1 MNSKQD
7 RPIICIAGLTALL
20 LLLILT
26 GDWIPLIL
34 RSILYT
40 VCMMAIFSI
49 LMLRNVLRENTAA
62 IAFWR
67 LYAIGLVILS
77 AIFIAVVLI
86 DGRFET
92 GDALLMGME
101 PGTALMVFGLPLFPF
116 WFTVLWVVGFRQAI
130 MPQERE
136 DHLNHIISDT
146 SESEG
151 STDG

>member
-26 GDWIPLIL
+26 GDWIPIIP

-40 VCMMAIFSI
+40 VCMMGIFSI
-49 LMLRNVLRENTAA
+49 LMLRNVLRENTTA
-62 IAFWR
+62 IAYWR

-77 AIFIAVVLI
+77 VIFIAVVLI